1 MRPVCCVSID
11 VDPIP
16 CYYKIH
22 SLGTAPAR
30 LRSKILC
37 ASLPRYAD
45 LFAERGIRATFFVVA
60 EDIDVQRLGAD
71 AALMRA
77 ALGEVRDAGH
87 EIANHSYSHPYD
99 LARWGQAQAA
109 EEIKRAHGL
118 LSEFAGSE
126 IQGFR
131 APGYDISAEM
141 LGALEELGYLY
152 DSSIF
157 PAPGYYAAKVLVM
170 GALRLVGRKSGAVV
184 TNARALAAPIEPY
197 YPNSHAPWSRGAST
211 VLELPIAVTRTT
223 RTPVIGTN
231 LLLAPAW
238 FRNHWLASMAKRDF
252 FNFELHGID
261 LCDADIDE
269 LPAELVARQPDLR
282 VPLATKT
289 KTLAAVIDK
298 VADSGSGFAT
308 LAEFARERR
317 TAI

>member
-1 MRPVCCVSID
+1 MRRVCCISID

-16 CYYKIH
+16 CYYTIH
-22 SLGTAPAR
+22 SLGPAPAK

-37 ASLPRYAD
+37 ASLPRYAA

-60 EDIDVQRLGAD
+60 EDIDVDRLGSD
-71 AALMRA
+71 AVAMRSALS
-77 ALGEVRDAGH
+77 EVRDAGH

-99 LARWGQAQAA
+99 LARWGAAEAA
-109 EEIKRAHGL
+109 EEIRRAHEL
-118 LSEFAGSE
+118 LSEFAGAE

-131 APGYDISAEM
+131 APGYDISAAMVET
-141 LGALEELGYLY
+141 LVDLGYLY

-170 GALRLVGRKSGAVV
+170 GALRLAGRKSGAVI

-197 YPNSHAPWSRGAST
+197 YPNPQAPWSRGLAAL
-211 VLELPIAVTRTT
+211 LELPIAVTSRT

-238 FRNHWLASMAKRDF
+238 LRNHWLASMARRDF

-261 LCDADIDE
+261 LCDAE
-269 LPAELVARQPDLR
+269 LDDMPSELVARQPDLR

-289 KTLAAVIDK
+289 KTLAAVIDA
-298 VADSGSGFAT
+298 VAASGSDFAT
-308 LAEFARERR
+308 LAEFSRERR